1 MLFASVLYSSRCK
14 FCERE
19 LSEKEKGETHGLC
32 HECYHLRRII
42 WGMDWHKKRVRST
55 SDLATKREILA
66 WLCSGKVPHKG

>member
-1 MLFASVLYSSRCK
+1 MSSMRVLYTSRCK

-42 WGMDWHKKRVRST
+42 WGMDWHKKRVRFT
-55 SDLATKREILA
+55 SDSAIKREILS
-66 WLCSGKVPHKG
+66 WLCSGKAPRKG